1 MYLGLNKDFKLIV
14 LNMLKKLQETIDK
27 ELKEIRSKMY
37 GQIEDINKEINYKME
52 PNRNCRGER
61 YSC

>member
-1 MYLGLNKDFKLIV
+1 
-14 LNMLKKLQETIDK
+14 MLKKLQETIDK

-61 YSC
+61 YNC